1 MTNDGDER
9 RKKAREY
16 YAEHLKDTFE
26 IFLDSLRFS
35 RKSYPYSLELKRQI
49 LKNLNFV
56 GRTLLPQYRQR

>member
-35 RKSYPYSLELKRQI
+35 RKSYPYSLELKGQI
-49 LKNLNFV
+49 FQELEFC
-56 GRTLLPQYRQR
+56 G